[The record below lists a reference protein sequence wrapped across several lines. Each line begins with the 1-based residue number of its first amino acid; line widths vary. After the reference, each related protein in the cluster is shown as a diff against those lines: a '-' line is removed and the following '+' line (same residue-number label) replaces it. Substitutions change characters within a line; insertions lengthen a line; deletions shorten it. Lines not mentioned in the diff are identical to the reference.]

1 MIRKDRYPKY
11 LYFWYK
17 KGKYSFPSLFSRHS
31 LSSLDIFV
39 QPRRSAME
47 KSRRPLIDFFQP
59 LKLWKK
65 KILRAVPISS
75 ACTVFFSQRA
85 EFSAHFSLFHQLSPV
100 ESNPWVPCLAV
111 YLD

>member
-17 KGKYSFPSLFSRHS
+17 KGKYSFASLFSRHS

-59 LKLWKK
+59 LKL
-65 KILRAVPISS
+65 
-75 ACTVFFSQRA
+75 
-85 EFSAHFSLFHQLSPV
+85 
-100 ESNPWVPCLAV
+100 
-111 YLD
+111 